1 MMASFEHRLRNVVYA
16 VTGLLI
22 FLGVWGGARLL
33 FLSAPDPV
41 PPAAASLQVDAV
53 SYPGSSVDAN
63 SEIVQ
68 RPLFWQGRRPPE
80 SGLLIEIVDDNAGA
94 VAEAGKE
101 LDKIK
106 LLGVYGGDTPG
117 VIVLYEGK
125 QQRVA
130 LNESIA
136 GWTLLDVI
144 PDGAMFNSDQGFK
157 VVDLKHADGSQQ
169 GAGGKARPRR
179 KLTNKK

>member
-1 MMASFEHRLRNVVYA
+1 MVGDFEHRLKNAVYA
-16 VTGLLI
+16 VTGLLLL
-22 FLGVWGGARLL
+22 LGVWGAGRLL
-33 FLSAPDPV
+33 FLSAPEPV

-53 SYPGSSVDAN
+53 NYPASSVEAN

-80 SGLLIEIVDDNAGA
+80 SELLIEIVDENAGA

-101 LDKIK
+101 LEKIK

-144 PDGAMFNSDQGFK
+144 PDGAMFNSEQGFK
-157 VVDLKHADGSQQ
+157 AVDLKHADGSQQ
-169 GAGGKARPRR
+169 GAGVKAKPRR
-179 KLTNKK
+179 KLTDKK

>member
-1 MMASFEHRLRNVVYA
+1 MKGEFEHRLKNAVYA
-16 VTGLLI
+16 VTGLL
-22 FLGVWGGARLL
+22 LVLAVWGGGRLL
-33 FLSAPDPV
+33 FLSEPEPV
-41 PPAAASLQVDAV
+41 APAAASLQVDAV
-53 SYPGSSVDAN
+53 NYPESSVEAN
-63 SEIVQ
+63 DEIVE

-80 SGLLIEIVDDNAGA
+80 SKVLIEVVDDNADA
-94 VAEAGKE
+94 AADAGKE

-117 VIVLYEGK
+117 VIILYEGK

-144 PDGAMFNSDQGFK
+144 PDGAMFNGEQGFK
-157 VVDLKHADGSQQ
+157 VLDLKHADGSQQ
-169 GAGGKARPRR
+169 GAGGKAKPRR
-179 KLTNKK
+179 KLTKKK